1 MSSTTSLFDV
11 VGGWPNGS
19 ALSANFGQK
28 AGLGTDLHE
37 GEIVDIEDSG
47 AGIPVVDRMT
57 SSLQQATDASVVL
70 PDQPWLVV
78 QGLDQ
83 FDGEESGKVAC
94 VKLGTGVI
102 FRVPK
107 LLEHNVGDLVSSNN
121 GEIVSIIH
129 ATAQIGV
136 TGVFYSLDRQ
146 AIGQVI
152 EVESDEGWVLVQA

>member
-28 AGLGTDLHE
+28 AGLGTDLVE

-78 QGLDQ
+78 QGMDQ
-83 FDGEESGKVAC
+83 YDAEEPGMVAC

-102 FRVPK
+102 FKVPK
-107 LLEHNVGDLVSSNN
+107 VLKHNVGDLVSSNA
-121 GEIVSIIH
+121 GAIVSIIH